1 MCGIVAV
8 VNRKRRAVPSTLIEA
23 AADTLL
29 HRGPDDMGLYASDHV
44 AFGFRRLSIID
55 TSFAG
60 HQPMNSADG
69 TCTIV
74 FNGEIYNYIEL
85 KAELSALGHSFRS
98 TCDTEVLLAAYRQW
112 GVECVKRF
120 NGMWAF
126 LIHDRQANVVFGA
139 RDRLGVKPLYLW
151 QGDDWFVLASEPRAI
166 GATGLVTLRPDWTR
180 VADALVWNLMD
191 HDNGTCFVGV
201 QQIPAGSRF
210 VITAD
215 GRYSN
220 EAFWSLPD
228 SDPSAAEST
237 DDDQWIETLRGLVC
251 DAVRLRQ
258 RSDVPIG
265 FTLSGGI
272 DSTMLICEAARL
284 NGGQSSL
291 LAFAYQDDAYDERAQ
306 VADTVAQTH
315 ARLVSINERDLD
327 LSTILPALIRANGEP
342 IHSMSAVANYAL
354 FGLARQHGVK
364 VVIGGQ
370 GSDEAFAG
378 YSHYELNHW
387 LALLGDGR
395 IKMRVDDVV
404 ASSRLRQK
412 SATTVLLGVLRRAAR
427 LAVADT
433 SLYGWARSKRG
444 RELPRNAWSPLFSAS
459 LLDRASVLRQSRS
472 DHDLEHAQ
480 RTALRR
486 WPLPMYL
493 RIEDRCSMTHS
504 VEARLPFTDYRLVEL
519 AMRMPRRLKFS
530 RGFNKLGLRKAA
542 TGRVPA
548 SVTAKPGKLG
558 FPVTI
563 GARAISDLRALGGD
577 LVGSRSFVERGIY
590 DVNQARH
597 LLSATSKGA
606 TVEQADALFHL
617 AQIETWLRDVAD
629 SPRPDSQEH
638 TRPVQSVDSR
648 SA

>member
-8 VNRKRRAVPSTLIEA
+8 INRKRLPVSSTLVEG
-23 AADTLL
+23 AADTLR
-29 HRGPDDMGLYASDHV
+29 HRGPDDKGVYVSQHV

-55 TSFAG
+55 TSIAG
-60 HQPMNSADG
+60 HQPMSSADG
-69 TCTIV
+69 NCTIV

-85 KAELSALGHSFRS
+85 KAELAALGHTFRS
-98 TCDTEVLLAAYRQW
+98 ACDTEVLLAAYRQW

-126 LIHDRQANVVFGA
+126 LIHDRQANIVFGA

-151 QGDDWFVLASEPRAI
+151 QSDDWLVLASEPRAI

-191 HDNGTCFVGV
+191 HDDGTCFVDV
-201 QQIPAGSRF
+201 HQVPAGSRF

-215 GRYSN
+215 GRYEN
-220 EAFWSLPD
+220 DAFWSLPD
-228 SDPSAAEST
+228 ADPNSAQT
-237 DDDQWIETLRGLVC
+237 DDDQWVDTLRGLVS

-284 NGGQSSL
+284 NAGQSSL

-306 VADTVAQTH
+306 VADTVAQTN
-315 ARLVSINERDLD
+315 ARLVSISEHDLN

-342 IHSMSAVANYAL
+342 VHSMSAVANYAL
-354 FGLARQHGVK
+354 FGLAREHGVK

-378 YSHYELNHW
+378 YSHYELGHW
-387 LALLGDGR
+387 LALLGEGR
-395 IKMRVDDVV
+395 VKALVDDIV
-404 ASSRLRQK
+404 ASSRLRRK
-412 SATTVLLGVLRRAAR
+412 AATALLLGVLKRAAR
-427 LAVADT
+427 LALADT
-433 SLYGWARSKRG
+433 PLYGWARSKRP
-444 RELPRNAWSPLFSAS
+444 RQLPQNAWSHLFSS
-459 LLDRASVLRQSRS
+459 TLLDRAAAVRHSSR
-472 DHDLEHAQ
+472 DFHLERAQ
-480 RTALRR
+480 RLALRR

-519 AMRMPRRLKFS
+519 AMRMPRRLKFA
-530 RGFNKLGLRKAA
+530 RGLNKVGLRKAA
-542 TGRVPA
+542 TGRVPD
-548 SVTAKPGKLG
+548 SVTAKPLKLG
-558 FPVTI
+558 FPVSI

-590 DVNQARH
+590 DVDHARK
-597 LLSATSKGA
+597 LISATSGGA
-606 TVEQADALFHL
+606 TVDQADALFHL
-617 AQIETWLRDVAD
+617 AQIEIWLRDIATP
-629 SPRPDSQEH
+629 PRPATTQEQ
-638 TRPVQSVDSR
+638 TRPVQCAHFR